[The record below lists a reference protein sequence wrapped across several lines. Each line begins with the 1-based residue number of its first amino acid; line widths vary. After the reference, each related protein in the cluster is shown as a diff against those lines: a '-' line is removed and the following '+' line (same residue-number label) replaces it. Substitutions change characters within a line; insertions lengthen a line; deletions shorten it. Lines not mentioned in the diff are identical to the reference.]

1 MNHASIKTLP
11 CGEVIHIYM
20 QSLNQCIFNIKLI
33 RVTQKKGKGFTSS
46 IIKIASIITLEQIP
60 YLVDDRSL
68 YQTDPNKE
76 FENYV

>member
-1 MNHASIKTLP
+1 MNHASIQTLP
-11 CGEVIHIYM
+11 CGEVIHINM

-33 RVTQKKGKGFTSS
+33 TQKKGSGFTSS

-60 YLVDDRSL
+60 YLVDDRSFN
-68 YQTDPNKE
+68 QTDPNKE

>member
-1 MNHASIKTLP
+1 
-11 CGEVIHIYM
+11 M

-33 RVTQKKGKGFTSS
+33 HVTQKKGTGFTSS

-60 YLVDDRSL
+60 YLVDDRSQ
-68 YQTDPNKE
+68 YKTDPNKE